1 MPNLKIADV
10 PKHLMTNGNWQ
21 NYIWEIVM
29 IGVIVTYFSNFIYGK
44 TKNYRLVSAWYQS
57 HRELLERHFTIVG
70 DDGTSLD
77 PTVAKKQQTGEGSE
91 ATNGTIESSEDV
103 VEQGKL
109 IKVRKICSHL
119 KKTFPPYFY
128 FFSLKCI
135 VTRAAI

>member
-10 PKHLMTNGNWQ
+10 PKHLMSNGNWQ

-29 IGVIVTYFSNFIYGK
+29 LAVIVTYFGNFIYGK
-44 TKNYRLVSAWYQS
+44 TRNYRLVSAWYQS

-77 PTVAKKQQTGEGSE
+77 PTNAKKKQEEENSE
-91 ATNGTIESSEDV
+91 ANGTSDNSEDA

-109 IKVRKICSHL
+109 IKVRRISLFLIKPQ
-119 KKTFPPYFY
+119 KM
-128 FFSLKCI
+128 FFIYLF
-135 VTRAAI
+135 